1 METVTVKVD
10 IRNGVALIPPQYA
23 ARLQDQ
29 EVELTLSLPDS
40 ADLAAQE
47 GAEDARRWQL
57 FADAAA
63 KLTAMRAYRNIET
76 IEDAVIWQRRIRD
89 DWERPLPGRDAK

>member
-1 METVTVKVD
+1 MKTITVKAD
-10 IRNGVALIPPQYA
+10 IHNGVVQLPAQYA
-23 ARLQDQ
+23 AQLEGQA
-29 EVELTLSLPDS
+29 VELTLQLLTNQELAS
-40 ADLAAQE
+40 AEAQE
-47 GAEDARRWQL
+47 EERRRHI

-89 DWERPLPGRDAK
+89 EWERPLPGRDRH

>member
-1 METVTVKVD
+1 METVTVKVAV
-10 IRNGVALIPPQYA
+10 RNGVALIPPQYA
-23 ARLQDQ
+23 ARLEDQ
-29 EVELTLSLPDS
+29 AVEVTLSLPDS
-40 ADLAAQE
+40 EDLAAQE
-47 GAEDARRWQL
+47 AAEDARRWQL

-89 DWERPLPGRDAK
+89 DWERPLLGRDAE